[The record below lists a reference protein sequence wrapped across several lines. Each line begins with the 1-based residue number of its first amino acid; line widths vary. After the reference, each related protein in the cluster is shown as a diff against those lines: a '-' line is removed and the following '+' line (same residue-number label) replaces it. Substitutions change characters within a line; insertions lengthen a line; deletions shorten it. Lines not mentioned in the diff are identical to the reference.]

1 MIFLKEHSV
10 QKNSNHHSCDFCG
23 KSKEGVEKLIVGEF
37 SAICN
42 DCVDL
47 CIDILKDDKVKK
59 FPADETKQIFNPVS
73 IKDFLDSY
81 VIGQDEAKIAM
92 SVAVCQH
99 FKRINNPNKEIQ
111 LEKTNVLLMGP
122 TGCGKTMMAK
132 KIADY
137 LDLPF
142 AICDATGITEAGYVG
157 DDVESVLVRLLN
169 AADGDLEKAQRGI
182 VYIDEIDKLARKGE
196 STSITRDV
204 SGEGVQQG
212 LLKMIEGSIMRLP
225 SDNKRKHPRGEMNE
239 IDTNHILFICG
250 GAFVGLEKIIQKRT
264 SSSSVGFHSTPVNKD
279 KAVTSYH
286 DVTTKDLIAF
296 GLIPEFIG
304 RFGLITAVDE
314 LSEDQLV
321 SILKE
326 PKNSLIQQY
335 QYLFQLD
342 GIDLSFESDAYSAI
356 AERAKQM
363 KTNARGLKNI
373 LEKTL
378 LPYQFEAIDLV
389 ARGLTK
395 ISISKDTVEGKPATL
410 IFEKQNEKAK

>member
-1 MIFLKEHSV
+1 V
-10 QKNSNHHSCDFCG
+10 QKNNNNHHSCDFCG
-23 KSKEGVEKLIVGEF
+23 KSKEDVEKLIVGES

-47 CIDILKDDKVKK
+47 CMDILKDDKVKK
-59 FPADETKQIFNPVS
+59 FPTDESKQIFNPVL
-73 IKDFLDSY
+73 IKEFLDSY
-81 VIGQDEAKIAM
+81 IIGQDEAKIAI

-132 KIADY
+132 KISEY

-169 AADGDLEKAQRGI
+169 SAEGDIEKAQRGI
-182 VYIDEIDKLARKGE
+182 VYIDEIDKLARKSE

-225 SDNKRKHPRGEMNE
+225 SDNKRKHPKGEMSE
-239 IDTNHILFICG
+239 IDTSGILFICG
-250 GAFVGLEKIIQKRT
+250 GAFVGLDKIIKKRT
-264 SSSSVGFHSTPVNKD
+264 STSGIGFHSVPEDKNKKD
-279 KAVTSYH
+279 TSYH

-314 LSEDQLV
+314 LDEKQLI
-321 SILKE
+321 SILRE
-326 PKNSLIQQY
+326 PKNSLITQY

-342 GIDLSFESDAYSAI
+342 GVDLSFDDDAYRAV
-356 AERAKQM
+356 ATRAKEM

-395 ISISKDTVEGKPATL
+395 IVISKDTVEGKPATL
-410 IFEKQNEKAK
+410 IFEQQNEKTK

>member
-59 FPADETKQIFNPVS
+59 FPADETKQIFNPVL